1 VVSYKEFSLISGH
14 ALAPLPH
21 TPPVA
26 EPPPGRAWAAD
37 PAQFLGKKKHALA
50 RSLAHALARSLA
62 HALARNDLIP
72 NSLARSVAPRTRR
85 QPPGLGRPSP
95 SAVSPAPTVAS
106 RPRRRQAPT
115 ARPRPPVPV
124 GRLPSAQ
131 WSADRRQASP
141 PPGPD
146 RQASRP
152 PFKVRELPIPTS
164 SCSFSAAP

>member
-1 VVSYKEFSLISGH
+1 MFSRGH
-14 ALAPLPH
+14 SFRVTYNMNNH
-21 TPPVA
+21 NTRNQWRSHHRV
-26 EPPPGRAWAAD
+26 EPGQPTRLSFW
-37 PAQFLGKKKHALA
+37 GKKARAGSLARSRA
-50 RSLAHALARSLA
+50 RSLAHAL
-62 HALARNDLIP
+62 DLIP